1 MRKVAKIARSLVFS
15 IVLFYL
21 LSLFFTRPLLPPTV
35 QKTIPSLLLEENN
48 AFSSEF
54 QLGCIF
60 SGTIEKNQPLAILLF
75 KKGLPSE
82 LISELTRSLSKVLDL
97 RKCKPGDFFS
107 LLASP
112 DHLLLSFEYQKGLLE
127 RYKVVNKEG
136 DLVAYSVPV
145 KLTRIV
151 KGLEGEIK
159 NSLWENMRGKCENP
173 ELIMKFSDIFAWQ
186 IDFLNEPQ
194 KGDRYK
200 LIYEEYEKDGKFV
213 SYGEILAAE
222 YEASG
227 TKYDAI
233 LYQDPEGRADYFDLT
248 GKSLRKA
255 FLRSPLNYRRI
266 TSTFSASRLHPVFK
280 TLRPHYGVDY
290 AAPYGTPVVSSA
302 DGIITFAGWKNGL
315 GRTIE
320 IRHANGFVTSYGH
333 LSSFTLKISNG
344 ARVTQG
350 EIIGRVGTSGIT
362 TGPHLDYRCMVSGR
376 YVNPLKMNLPS
387 ARPVKGNHLPD
398 FNSKKEN
405 LLYALNLLT
414 DELTFA
420 SAE

>member
-1 MRKVAKIARSLVFS
+1 MRRVAKIARSLVFS
-15 IVLFYL
+15 LVLFYL
-21 LSLFFTRPLLPPTV
+21 FSLFFTRPLLPPTV
-35 QKTIPSLLLEENN
+35 QKTIPSFLLDETN

-54 QLGCIF
+54 ELGCIF
-60 SGTIEKNQPLAILLF
+60 SGTIERNQPLALSLF

-82 LISELTRSLSKVLDL
+82 MISELTRSLSRVLDL
-97 RKCKPGDFFS
+97 KKCTPGDFFT
-107 LLASP
+107 LLATP

-127 RYKVVNKEG
+127 RYKVINKEG
-136 DLVAYSVPV
+136 DLIAYSVPV
-145 KLTRIV
+145 RLTRIV
-151 KGLEGEIK
+151 RGLEGEIK
-159 NSLWENMRGKCENP
+159 NSLWEDMRGKCQNP

-194 KGDRYK
+194 KGDKYK

-222 YEASG
+222 FEASG

-233 LYQDPEGRADYFDLT
+233 LYQDPDGQGEYFDLT

-266 TSTFSASRLHPVFK
+266 TSTFSTSRLHPVFK
-280 TLRPHYGVDY
+280 TFRPHYGVDY

-302 DGIITFAGWKNGL
+302 DGLVTFAGWKNGL
-315 GRTIE
+315 GKTIE

-333 LSSFTLKISNG
+333 LSSFALKISHG

-350 EIIGRVGTSGIT
+350 EIIGRVGTSGLT
-362 TGPHLDYRCMVSGR
+362 TGPHLDYRCMIGGR

-387 ARPVKGNHLPD
+387 ARPVKKGLLPD

-414 DELTFA
+414 SGPTFA

>member
-1 MRKVAKIARSLVFS
+1 MKKVAKIARSLVFS

-35 QKTIPSLLLEENN
+35 QKTIPSLLLDENN
-48 AFSSEF
+48 VFSSDFE
-54 QLGCIF
+54 LGCIF
-60 SGTIEKNQPLAILLF
+60 SGTIEKNQPLALSLF
-75 KKGLPSE
+75 KKGLPTE
-82 LISELTRSLSKVLDL
+82 LISEITQSLSKVLDL
-97 RKCKPGDFFS
+97 KKCRPGDFFT
-107 LLASP
+107 LLASS

-136 DLVAYSVPV
+136 DLVAYPVSV

-159 NSLWENMRGKCENP
+159 NSLWEDMRTKCENP

-213 SYGEILAAE
+213 SYGDILAAE

-233 LYQDPEGRADYFDLT
+233 LYQDTEGQSDYFDLT

-280 TLRPHYGVDY
+280 TFRPHYGVDY

-302 DGIITFAGWKNGL
+302 DGMVTFAGWKNGL

-333 LSSFTLKISNG
+333 LSSFALKISNG

-387 ARPVKGNHLPD
+387 ARPVKGNYLAD

-414 DELTFA
+414 DELTIA

>member
-1 MRKVAKIARSLVFS
+1 MSKVAKIARSLVLS
-15 IVLFYL
+15 LVLFYL
-21 LSLFFTRPLLPPTV
+21 LSLFFTRPLLPPAV
-35 QKTIPSLLLEENN
+35 QKTIPSLWLDENN
-48 AFSSEF
+48 AFSSQLE
-54 QLGCIF
+54 LGCIF
-60 SGTIEKNQPLAILLF
+60 SGTIERNEPLAISLF

-82 LISELTRSLSKVLDL
+82 LISKLTRSLSQVLDL
-97 RKCKPGDFFS
+97 RKCKPGDFFT

-112 DHLLLSFEYQKGLLE
+112 DHLLLSFEYQKGILE
-127 RYKVVNKEG
+127 KYKVVNREG
-136 DLVAYSVPV
+136 NLVAYPVPV
-145 KLTRIV
+145 RLTRVV
-151 KGLEGEIK
+151 KGLEGEVK
-159 NSLWENMRGKCENP
+159 NSLWEDMRGKCENP

-194 KGDRYK
+194 KGDKYK

-227 TKYDAI
+227 TEYDAI
-233 LYQDPEGRADYFDLT
+233 LYQNPEGQSDYFDLS

-280 TLRPHYGVDY
+280 TFRPHYGVDY

-302 DGIITFAGWKNGL
+302 DGLVAFAGWKKGL

-333 LSSFTLKISNG
+333 LSSFALKISNG

-350 EIIGRVGTSGIT
+350 EIIGRVGTSGVT
-362 TGPHLDYRCMVSGR
+362 TGPHLDYRCMVGGR

-387 ARPVKGNHLPD
+387 ARPVKKGFLPD

-414 DELTFA
+414 NGPAFA

>member
-15 IVLFYL
+15 VVIFYL
-21 LSLFFTRPLLPPTV
+21 FSLFFTRPLLPPTV
-35 QKTIPSLLLEENN
+35 QKTLPSFLLDENN
-48 AFSSEF
+48 AFSSDFE
-54 QLGCIF
+54 LGCIF
-60 SGTIEKNQPLAILLF
+60 SGTIEVNQPLAISLF
-75 KKGLPSE
+75 KQGLPTE
-82 LISELTRSLSKVLDL
+82 MISQITQSLSKVLDL
-97 RKCKPGDFFS
+97 KKCMPGDFFT

-127 RYKVVNKEG
+127 RYKVINKEG
-136 DLVAYSVPV
+136 DLVAYSVPI

-151 KGLEGEIK
+151 KGLEGEIRS
-159 NSLWENMRGKCENP
+159 SLWEDMRNKCENP

-194 KGDRYK
+194 RGDKYK
-200 LIYEEYEKDGKFV
+200 LIYEEYEKNGKFV
-213 SYGEILAAE
+213 SYGDILAAE

-233 LYQDPEGRADYFDLT
+233 LYQGPEGQSDYFDLT

-280 TLRPHYGVDY
+280 TYRPHYGVDY

-302 DGIITFAGWKNGL
+302 DGVVIFAGWKRGL
-315 GRTIE
+315 GKTIE
-320 IRHANGFVTSYGH
+320 IKHANGFVTSYGH
-333 LSSFTLKISNG
+333 LSSFALAISKG
-344 ARVTQG
+344 AKVNQG
-350 EIIGRVGTSGIT
+350 EMIGRVGASGIA
-362 TGPHLDYRCMVSGR
+362 TGPHLDFRCMVGGR

-387 ARPVKGNHLPD
+387 ARPVNGNCLPD
-398 FNSKKEN
+398 FKSKKEN

-414 DELTFA
+414 DGLALA
-420 SAE
+420 SAK

>member
-1 MRKVAKIARSLVFS
+1 MKKVAKIARSLVFS

-21 LSLFFTRPLLPPTV
+21 FSLFFTRPLLPPTV
-35 QKTIPSLLLEENN
+35 QKTIPNLLLEENN
-48 AFSSEF
+48 AFSSES

-60 SGTIEKNQPLAILLF
+60 SGTIEKNQPLAISLF

-82 LISELTRSLSKVLDL
+82 LISEITRSLSKVLDL
-97 RKCKPGDFFS
+97 RKCRPGDFFT
-107 LLASP
+107 LLATP
-112 DHLLLSFEYQKGLLE
+112 DHALLSFEYQKGLLE
-127 RYKVVNKEG
+127 RYKVVDREG

-151 KGLEGEIK
+151 RGLEGEIET
-159 NSLWENMRGKCENP
+159 SLWEALKDRCENP

-194 KGDRYK
+194 KGDKFK
-200 LIYEEYEKDGKFV
+200 LIYEEYEKDGKFI

-227 TKYDAI
+227 TRYDAI
-233 LYQDPEGRADYFDLT
+233 LYDDPSGHQDYYDLS

-266 TSTFSASRLHPVFK
+266 TSGFSLSRLHPVFK
-280 TLRPHYGVDY
+280 TFRPHYGVDY

-302 DGIITFAGWKNGL
+302 DGVVRFAGWKKGL
-315 GRTIE
+315 GKVVEIE
-320 IRHANGFVTSYGH
+320 HKNGFVTSYGH
-333 LSSFTLKISNG
+333 LSSFAEGIASGK
-344 ARVTQG
+344 RVTQG
-350 EIIGRVGTSGIT
+350 EMIGRVGATGIA
-362 TGPHLDYRCMVSGR
+362 TGPHLDYRCMVGGR
-376 YVNPLKMNLPS
+376 YVDPLKMNLPV
-387 ARPVKGNHLPD
+387 AEPVRKIYLSD
-398 FNSKKEN
+398 FNTKKEN

-414 DELTFA
+414 SEAIFA